1 MLGIHCCKDCKDR
14 KVGCYI
20 DCEIYKEAKEK
31 HTEECIEKKKF
42 DDFHKPIQKGRFLGD
57 YSISKSFKKKTID

>member
-1 MLGIHCCKDCKDR
+1 M
-14 KVGCYI
+14 